1 MYTTEISTV
10 LFNPANRVFEAMVTF
25 RENGD
30 ILRIPCSLRFPIEA
44 TPSQVIP
51 ALIRQAKEKRKNDR
65 APLISRLSQMNFRNA
80 A

>member
-1 MYTTEISTV
+1 MYTTQTSPV
-10 LFNPANRVFEAMVTF
+10 LFNPASRAFEAMVTF

-30 ILRIPCSLRFPIEA
+30 TLRIPCSLRFPIEA
-44 TPSQVIP
+44 SPSQVIP

-65 APLISRLSQMNFRNA
+65 VPLISRLTQMAVRNA